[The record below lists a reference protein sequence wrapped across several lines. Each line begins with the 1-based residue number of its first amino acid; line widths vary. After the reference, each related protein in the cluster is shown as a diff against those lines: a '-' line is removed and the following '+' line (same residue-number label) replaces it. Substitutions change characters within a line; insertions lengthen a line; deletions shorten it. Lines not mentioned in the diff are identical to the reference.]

1 MKIEELQEENV
12 FFHFKERRNNYLQIL
27 VSLP

>member
-12 FFHFKERRNNYLQIL
+12 FFHFKERLNNYLQIL